1 MLLSIFLIGDHNR
14 KDTEDSHAANQS
26 ENENDSSN
34 EKSNSN
40 EDTNIKGSKYLNF
53 RNLSLFTVCKLCLS
67 VQIFIRFPFFIP
79 DFKTEFLSL
88 QCKKLQQKLCK
99 F

>member
-1 MLLSIFLIGDHNR
+1 LLFILPWLQHLAEYLKHPDLKTYNMLLSIFLIGDHNR

-53 RNLSLFTVCKLCLS
+53 R
-67 VQIFIRFPFFIP
+67 
-79 DFKTEFLSL
+79 D
-88 QCKKLQQKLCK
+88 
-99 F
+99 